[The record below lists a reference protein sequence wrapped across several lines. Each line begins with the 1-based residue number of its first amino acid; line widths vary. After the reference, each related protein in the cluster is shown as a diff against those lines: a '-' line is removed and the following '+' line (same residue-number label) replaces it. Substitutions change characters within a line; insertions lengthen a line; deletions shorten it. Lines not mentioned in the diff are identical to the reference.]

1 MRNYDAA
8 IAFVE
13 ARTRIDTS
21 NSKLYYDL
29 AALHAMQSQN
39 DDALQ
44 SLAQAIA
51 LDPTNAP
58 MAAKMD
64 ANFGAIRDDPR
75 FQNLVNNPPTNAA
88 TPEPPK
94 GMLKKPLKK

>member
-1 MRNYDAA
+1 
-8 IAFVE
+8 VE

-88 TPEPPK
+88 PTNAATPEPPK